1 MLKRIGTVFALAV
14 LAVCAFAAQ
23 QATPSQTTTQDQ
35 NRQGQSGQ
43 TNTQDQNRQGQSDQT
58 TSQGQS
64 RQGQG
69 GTTNQ
74 AGGRSATAVAS
85 ADRRFMTDAAE
96 AGLAEVSM
104 GRLALERAANADVKQ
119 FAQRMVD
126 DHTNANNELMQ
137 IAQAKGVTLPTQPD
151 AKHRSMMTKME
162 KLSGEAFDRE
172 YMRAQLKEHD
182 KVSKMFERQ
191 SQRGNDADAK
201 AFAAK
206 QLPVLHEHHQMAE
219 NAGAK
224 VGVTMAKSGR
234 SKGDKGATASGTP
247 KQ

>member
-43 TNTQDQNRQGQSDQT
+43 TSTQDRNRQGQSGQTTTQDQNRQGQDA
-58 TSQGQS
+58 
-64 RQGQG
+64 
-69 GTTNQ
+69 TNQ
-74 AGGRSATAVAS
+74 AGGRSTTAVAS
-85 ADRRFMTDAAE
+85 ADRRFMTEAAE
-96 AGLAEVSM
+96 AGLAEVSL
-104 GRLALERAANADVKQ
+104 GRLALERASNPEVKQ
-119 FAQRMVD
+119 FAQRMID

-137 IAQAKGVTLPTQPD
+137 IAQAKGVTLPTQPA

-172 YMRAQLKEHD
+172 YMRAQLKDHD
-182 KVSKMFERQ
+182 KVTKMFERQ
-191 SQRGNDADAK
+191 SQRGLDADAK

-219 NAGAK
+219 NTGAK